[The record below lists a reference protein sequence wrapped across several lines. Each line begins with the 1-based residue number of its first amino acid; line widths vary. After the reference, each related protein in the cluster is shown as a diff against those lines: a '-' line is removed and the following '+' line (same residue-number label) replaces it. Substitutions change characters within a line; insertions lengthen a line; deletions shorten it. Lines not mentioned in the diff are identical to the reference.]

1 MYVTFVAHRGWG
13 PDGQTAYRIVT
24 GATPAGPA
32 ESMGVASV
40 PSYSDMIASKAVA
53 ELYQF
58 KNGVRSTGQLG
69 FQPGIAAAVLGD
81 DGYSPMW
88 RIYLVGVGRRRWSLG
103 PGDAVRHLRAGRG
116 RA

>member
-1 MYVTFVAHRGWG
+1 
-13 PDGQTAYRIVT
+13 
-24 GATPAGPA
+24 
-32 ESMGVASV
+32 MGVASV

-88 RIYLVGVGRRRWSLG
+88 RIYLVEWDDAAGASVLETRSDISALDEDGLIEVSLAR
-103 PGDAVRHLRAGRG
+103 PSNSNYVVNSPLVDPFQ
-116 RA
+116 